1 MLMRVTLFSSADSVC
16 LISIIWC
23 IIHTAAAFASVPLP
37 LLVSGL
43 FSLTFDFCEIQLS
56 VCSFPIKFKSN
67 MVFKLSILTVIVLR
81 FFLQGELTLVF
92 VSPVLIKD
100 IIRPEA
106 QQNGTL
112 IIEKKETSV
121 ETERRGVLLSS
132 SKVRML
138 SA

>member
-1 MLMRVTLFSSADSVC
+1 M
-16 LISIIWC
+16 
-23 IIHTAAAFASVPLP
+23 
-37 LLVSGL
+37 
-43 FSLTFDFCEIQLS
+43 
-56 VCSFPIKFKSN
+56 
-67 MVFKLSILTVIVLR
+67 SILSVIVLR

-92 VSPVLIKD
+92 VSPGLIKD
-100 IIRPEA
+100 IIRLEA